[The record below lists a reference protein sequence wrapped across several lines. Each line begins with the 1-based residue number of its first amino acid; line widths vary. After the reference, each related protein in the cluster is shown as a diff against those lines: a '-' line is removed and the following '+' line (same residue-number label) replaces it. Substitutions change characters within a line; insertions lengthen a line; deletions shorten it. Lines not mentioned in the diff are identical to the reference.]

1 MVYYNKM
8 SFPMPP
14 AQPVITI
21 TADDRFDQL
30 HTLSCSGTDITP
42 NVALVS
48 AIKLSSRF
56 ECALLSANFEGL
68 KRGDAKDFSVHFKT
82 ISCQG
87 PLYRHSGAFD
97 ANKDNVVD
105 CKSAP
110 LYRSLTMANDEE
122 HAQIELE
129 IRGPDGSPLV
139 GDAGWGNSYFT
150 IRFRHK
156 QDYLMNEFIK
166 QVKEANQNTNT
177 TASAITQACYLIQAA
192 VQEQKTS
199 QDLTKTAVD
208 QAKASVNLVKA
219 SCDSII
225 TSTGLVRTA
234 VDQAKAGIE
243 GAVASCEGAVASM
256 SADLSGNIKECTTA
270 CETIEIATQGVFA
283 AVNQNKAAT
292 EAGHAS
298 LNANLALIKTSCDDV
313 HDACDEV
320 KASAIENKDALNA
333 SLGQVKSACDS
344 IKSSSDAVG
353 TAVQAAQSGISASVD
368 ACKAGIKESVDSH
381 KLSTDAMSQNI
392 RYKLLF

>member
-1 MVYYNKM
+1 M

-42 NVALVS
+42 NKALVS
-48 AIKLSSRF
+48 VIKLSSRF

-97 ANKDNVVD
+97 ANKDNVVC

-110 LYRSLTMANDEE
+110 LYRSLTMASDEE

-150 IRFRHK
+150 IHFRHK
-156 QDYLMNEFIK
+156 KDYLMNQFIEE
-166 QVKEANQNTNT
+166 VKVANQNTNT

-192 VQEQKTS
+192 VQEQKAS

-225 TSTGLVRTA
+225 TSTGLVRSA
-234 VDQAKAGIE
+234 VDQARAGIE
-243 GAVASCEGAVASM
+243 GAVTLCEGAVASM
-256 SADLSGNIKECTTA
+256 SADLSGNLKECTAA
-270 CETIEIATQGVFA
+270 CETIETATQGVFT
-283 AVNQNKAAT
+283 AVNEHKAAT

-298 LNANLALIKTSCDDV
+298 LNANLALIKSSCDDV
-313 HDACDEV
+313 HEACDEV
-320 KASAIENKDALNA
+320 KASAVENKDSLNA

-353 TAVQAAQSGISASVD
+353 VAVQSAKAGIEGAVN
-368 ACKAGIKESVDSH
+368 ACQAGIKESVDSH
-381 KLSTDAMSQNI
+381 KLSTDAMSQKI

>member
-1 MVYYNKM
+1 
-8 SFPMPP
+8 MPP
-14 AQPVITI
+14 AQPIVVI
-21 TADDRFDQL
+21 TADSRFDEL

-42 NVALVS
+42 NKALVS
-48 AIKLSSRF
+48 SIKLSSRF

-68 KRGDAKDFSVHFKT
+68 KRGDVKDFSVHFKN

-129 IRGPDGSPLV
+129 IRGPDGAPIT
-139 GDAGWGNSYFT
+139 GNAGWGNSYFT

-156 QDYLMNEFIK
+156 KDYLMNEFIK
-166 QVKEANQNTNT
+166 EVKQANQNTNT

-192 VQEQKTS
+192 VQEQKQS
-199 QDLTKTAVD
+199 QDLTKIAVN
-208 QAKASVNLVKA
+208 QVKESVNLTKA
-219 SCDSII
+219 SCDSIVL
-225 TSTGLVRTA
+225 STALVRTA
-234 VDQAKAGIE
+234 VDQARAGIE
-243 GAVASCEGAVASM
+243 GAVTSCEGAVASM
-256 SADLSGNIKECTTA
+256 SADLSGNLKECTAA
-270 CETIEIATQGVFA
+270 CETIEIATQGVFN

-298 LNANLALIKTSCDDV
+298 LNVNLALIKTSCDDV

-320 KASAIENKDALNA
+320 KASAIENKDALNI

-344 IKSSSDAVG
+344 VKTSTDNVGSLVNAAKTGISAAVSACQIG
-353 TAVQAAQSGISASVD
+353 ITGAVQAHQT
-368 ACKAGIKESVDSH
+368 
-381 KLSTDAMSQNI
+381 STDAMSQKI

>member
-1 MVYYNKM
+1 M
-8 SFPMPP
+8 PPP
-14 AQPVITI
+14 AQPIIVI

-42 NVALVS
+42 NKALVS
-48 AIKLSSRF
+48 ALKLSSRF
-56 ECALLSANFEGL
+56 ECALLSANFQGL

-87 PLYRHSGAFD
+87 ALYRHSGAFD

-110 LYRSLTMANDEE
+110 LYRSLTMASDEE
-122 HAQIELE
+122 HSQIELE
-129 IRGPDGSPLV
+129 IRGPDGAPLA

-150 IRFRHK
+150 IHFRHK
-156 QDYLMNEFIK
+156 KDYLMNEFIK
-166 QVKEANQNTNT
+166 EVKEANQNTNT

-192 VQEQKTS
+192 VQEQKAS

-225 TSTGLVRTA
+225 TSTGLVRSA
-234 VDQAKAGIE
+234 VDQARAGIE
-243 GAVASCEGAVASM
+243 GVVASCEVAVASM
-256 SADLSGNIKECTTA
+256 SADLSGNLKECTAA
-270 CETIEIATQGVFA
+270 CETIEIATQGVFT
-283 AVNQNKAAT
+283 AVNQHKDAT

-298 LNANLALIKTSCDDV
+298 LNANLALIKTSCDNV

-320 KASAIENKDALNA
+320 KASAVENKDALNA

-344 IKSSSDAVG
+344 VKASTDTVGALVQSTKAGIEGAVNSCQAG
-353 TAVQAAQSGISASVD
+353 ITGAVQAHQA
-368 ACKAGIKESVDSH
+368 
-381 KLSTDAMSQNI
+381 STDNMSAKI

>member
-1 MVYYNKM
+1 M

-14 AQPVITI
+14 PAQPIIVI

-42 NVALVS
+42 NKALVS
-48 AIKLSSRF
+48 ALKLSSRF
-56 ECALLSANFEGL
+56 ECALLSANFQGL

-87 PLYRHSGAFD
+87 ALYRHSGAFD

-110 LYRSLTMANDEE
+110 LYRSLTMASDEE
-122 HAQIELE
+122 HSQIELE
-129 IRGPDGSPLV
+129 IRGPDGAPLA

-150 IRFRHK
+150 IHFRHK
-156 QDYLMNEFIK
+156 KDYLMNEFIK
-166 QVKEANQNTNT
+166 EVKEANQNTNT

-192 VQEQKTS
+192 VQEQKAS

-208 QAKASVNLVKA
+208 QAKQSVNLVKA

-234 VDQAKAGIE
+234 VDQARAGIE
-243 GAVASCEGAVASM
+243 GVVASCEGAVASM
-256 SADLSGNIKECTTA
+256 SADLSGNLKECTAA
-270 CETIEIATQGVFA
+270 CETIEIATQGVFT
-283 AVNQNKAAT
+283 AVNQHKDAT

-298 LNANLALIKTSCDDV
+298 LNANLALIKTSCDNV

-320 KASAIENKDALNA
+320 KASAVENKDSLNT

-353 TAVQAAQSGISASVD
+353 VAVQAAQSGISASVD
-368 ACKAGIKESVDSH
+368 SCKAGIKESVDSH
-381 KLSTDAMSQNI
+381 KLSTDNMSAKI

>member
-1 MVYYNKM
+1 M

-14 AQPVITI
+14 PAQPIIVI

-30 HTLSCSGTDITP
+30 HTLSCSGTDNTP
-42 NVALVS
+42 NKALVS
-48 AIKLSSRF
+48 ALKLSSRF
-56 ECALLSANFEGL
+56 ECALLSANFQGL

-87 PLYRHSGAFD
+87 ALYRHSGAFD

-110 LYRSLTMANDEE
+110 LYRSLTMASDEE
-122 HAQIELE
+122 HSQIELE
-129 IRGPDGSPLV
+129 IRGPDGAPLA

-150 IRFRHK
+150 IHFRHK
-156 QDYLMNEFIK
+156 KDYLMNEFIK
-166 QVKEANQNTNT
+166 EVKEANQNTNT

-192 VQEQKTS
+192 VQEQKAS

-208 QAKASVNLVKA
+208 QAKQSVNLVKA

-234 VDQAKAGIE
+234 VDQARAGIE
-243 GAVASCEGAVASM
+243 GVVASCEGAVASM
-256 SADLSGNIKECTTA
+256 SADLSGNLKECTAA
-270 CETIEIATQGVFA
+270 CETIEIATQGVFT
-283 AVNQNKAAT
+283 AVNQHKDAT

-298 LNANLALIKTSCDDV
+298 LNANLALIKTSCDNV

-320 KASAIENKDALNA
+320 KASAVENKDSLNT

-353 TAVQAAQSGISASVD
+353 VAVQAAQSGISASVD
-368 ACKAGIKESVDSH
+368 SCKAGIKESVDSH
-381 KLSTDAMSQNI
+381 KLSTDNMSAKI